1 MLIINKITMKKT
13 LLFVIASSI
22 FCFANAQNIQI
33 VNPVTNVL
41 GNSEEIAYINLYVK
55 NNSSSTQEIYLQRK
69 IISLVPGHLSYFC
82 FGITCY
88 PPGVSKSPDNLTLT
102 AGSTDESVKT
112 YIDPRSTVGVSTVN
126 YSYNNLAKTDSACLL
141 LTYDMAL
148 TGIVNNSH
156 LKFVKVFPNPAD
168 ENINLTFNTEKVYAK
183 SEIQISDLSGRVVVS
198 ETVSTTEGLIKLDV
212 STLPAGIYVCN
223 LVADGLSIARD
234 KVIVR

>member
-1 MLIINKITMKKT
+1 MKKS
-13 LLFVIASSI
+13 LLLVILSFLFS
-22 FCFANAQNIQI
+22 FGFAQNIQI
-33 VNPVTNVL
+33 VDPVTSVQ
-41 GNSEEIAYINLYVK
+41 GNSEEIAYINLHVK
-55 NNSSSTQEIYLQRK
+55 NNSSTTQEIYLQRT
-69 IISLVPGHLSYFC
+69 IVSLVPGHLSYFC

-112 YIDPRSTVGVSTVN
+112 YIDPRSEVGVSTVN
-126 YSYNNLAKTDSACLL
+126 YCYYNLAKTDSACLL

-168 ENINLTFNTEKVYAK
+168 ENISLAFNTEKVYTN
-183 SEIQISDLSGRVVVS
+183 SEIQISDLSGRIVAS
-198 ETVSTTEGLIKLDV
+198 EKVSTKEGLIKVDV

-223 LVADGLSIARD
+223 LVADGVSIARD
-234 KVIVR
+234 KVVVR